1 MRALQLSPQQVLH
14 ICKGDAEIAVHFNA
28 LLTLIQKQS
37 EQIAKLENRVQE
49 LERQLGQNSNNS
61 SKPPSSD
68 GLRKPTNLRQPGG
81 KRGAPKG
88 HPGHTLKMSDCPD
101 EIHIHTLDSCPNCRA
116 SLEGVPAQDYV
127 RRQVYD
133 LPLPRLIVTEHRAQ
147 KKCCPYCHAKGLA
160 KFPEHVSA
168 PVQYGE
174 GITAW
179 TSYLNVYQLLPLD
192 RIGQLIGDLTGHHLS
207 EATLLA
213 QIKVMAARLQKTLIP
228 QIREKLRLQDVLH
241 TDETGARLA
250 GKQHWLHV
258 VSNAKWTLM
267 EVYLRRGIGAIEG
280 MGVLDNFRGIA
291 VHDCL
296 GAYFRP
302 EYKFEHALC
311 NAHLMRECQGI
322 AEYDKHEWATQM
334 KELLQKSWKLA
345 KESRTIGVPL
355 ANATVTEI
363 KQQYDAILALG
374 RTEWALDAVPAKTG
388 PRGRKSKSKAANLGQ
403 RFELHK
409 ESILRFL
416 WDARVP
422 FDNNQ
427 AERDIRMT
435 KVKQK
440 VSGGFRTIEGG
451 DIFATIRSF
460 ISTLRKQNLPLYPS
474 LIAALRGQFTFS
486 GT

>member
-1 MRALQLSPQQVLH
+1 M
-14 ICKGDAEIAVHFNA
+14 
-28 LLTLIQKQS
+28 
-37 EQIAKLENRVQE
+37 
-49 LERQLGQNSNNS
+49 
-61 SKPPSSD
+61 
-68 GLRKPTNLRQPGG
+68 
-81 KRGAPKG
+81 
-88 HPGHTLKMSDCPD
+88 
-101 EIHIHTLDSCPNCRA
+101 
-116 SLEGVPAQDYV
+116 
-127 RRQVYD
+127 
-133 LPLPRLIVTEHRAQ
+133 
-147 KKCCPYCHAKGLA
+147 
-160 KFPEHVSA
+160 
-168 PVQYGE
+168 
-174 GITAW
+174 
-179 TSYLNVYQLLPLD
+179 
-192 RIGQLIGDLTGHHLS
+192 
-207 EATLLA
+207 
-213 QIKVMAARLQKTLIP
+213 KVMAAGLQKTVIP
-228 QIREKLRLQDVLH
+228 QIREQLRLQEVLH

-280 MGVLDNFRGIA
+280 MGVLDKFRGIA

-296 GAYFRP
+296 NAYFRP
-302 EYKFEHALC
+302 EFKFEHALC

-355 ANATVTEI
+355 ANDTITEI

-374 RTEWALDAVPAKTG
+374 QTEWALDAVPAKTG

-451 DIFATIRSF
+451 DTFATIRSF